1 MEYQKQAQESY
12 SLAPTII
19 LGSGAS
25 IAFGIS
31 GMGELA
37 THLIDSINALQSSQ
51 EEQEQWEEFCKLL
64 NDNVDLETALHRVAL
79 SDRLTNS
86 VVEET
91 WNLINPQDLSIFEQ
105 SLNNQIN
112 FPLGTL
118 IKSMFRSAHNQINII
133 TTNYDRLA
141 EYACDKEGFLHFSGF
156 SYGYVKRLTNSAE
169 LRPQR
174 LVNIWKVHGSL
185 DWFKTPVG
193 DTCALGNTSTIPSN
207 HSPQIVTPGTEKY
220 RLTHREPYRSI
231 IQKADDAILNANS
244 YLCVGFGF
252 NDEHIQEKLIEKC
265 VRGDAHITVVTHTL
279 SDAAKEF
286 LLNSNV
292 KNYLAIERGNSD
304 NQSVIYS
311 SLSDTPITVDAN
323 YWSLDGFLNLIL

>member
-1 MEYQKQAQESY
+1 MEYQKQAQEGY

-25 IAFGIS
+25 IAYGICS
-31 GMGELA
+31 MGELA
-37 THLIDSINALQSSQ
+37 THLIDSISTLNFSQ
-51 EEQEQWEEFCKLL
+51 DEQAQWTEFCALL
-64 NDNVDLETALHRVAL
+64 NDNVDLETALHRVVL
-79 SDRLTNS
+79 SDVLTNL

-91 WNLINPQDLSIFEQ
+91 WNLINPQDLSIFDD
-105 SLNNQIN
+105 SLNNQID

-118 IKSMFRSAHNQINII
+118 IKSMFRSAHTRINII

-156 SYGYVKRLTNSAE
+156 SYGYLKRLTDSQE

-185 DWFKTPVG
+185 DWFKTPLG
-193 DTCALGNTSTIPSN
+193 DTCALGNISTIPSN

-231 IQKADDAILNANS
+231 IHKADDAILSANS
-244 YLCVGFGF
+244 YLCIGFGF

-265 VRGDAHITVVTHTL
+265 VRSDAHITVVTHTL
-279 SDAAKEF
+279 SDAAKSF
-286 LLNSNV
+286 LFDSNV
-292 KNYLAIERGNSD
+292 RNYLAIERGRHD
-304 NQSVIYS
+304 DESVIHS
-311 SLSDTPITVDAN
+311 SLSEEPISVDAN
-323 YWSLDGFLNLIL
+323 YWSLSGFLNLIL